1 MALENLQDATI
12 GFIGLGKMGHPMA
25 LNLIKGGHE
34 VIVYNRSK
42 QKTQAHADAGGR
54 VAESIAEL
62 SAASDIVITMISD
75 DDALH
80 GVALGDDGVI
90 ANMAEGGIF
99 IDMST
104 VSPAASI
111 KVGDATRQKN
121 IAYLRS
127 PVNGSVVQAA
137 GGILVILSSGPR
149 DSFDFIHPLL
159 EIMGDRIFYLGEEEQ
174 ARYLKLAI
182 NTMIGISS
190 SMMGEALAFGE
201 AGGLDWDTMIE
212 VIASSAVGSPVV
224 NYKVEALKNRDFTP
238 AFTARQM
245 AKDFDLALDT
255 AKNNHIPMPITS
267 SVRQHWSAMIGTG
280 RGEQDFFAYVEM
292 LEDMAGLKK

>member
-1 MALENLQDATI
+1 MALENVQDATI

-62 SAASDIVITMISD
+62 SAASNIVITMISD

-80 GVALGDDGVI
+80 GVTLGDDGVI

-149 DSFDFIHPLL
+149 ASFDSIYPLF

-224 NYKVEALKNRDFTP
+224 NYKAEALKNRDFTP

-280 RGEQDFFAYVEM
+280 RGDQDFFAYVEM

>member
-25 LNLIKGGHE
+25 LNLIKAGHE
-34 VIVYNRSK
+34 IMVYNRSRE
-42 QKTQAHADAGGR
+42 KTQAHADAGGR

-80 GVALGDDGVI
+80 WVALRDDGVI

-137 GGILVILSSGPR
+137 DGILVILSSGPR
-149 DSFDFIHPLL
+149 ASFDFIQPLF
-159 EIMGDRIFYLGEEEQ
+159 EIMGDKIFYLGGEEQ

-280 RGEQDFFAYVEM
+280 RGDQDFFAYVEM

>member
-75 DDALH
+75 DEALH

-111 KVGDATRQKN
+111 TVGDATRQKN

-137 GGILVILSSGPR
+137 GGILVILSSGPQA
-149 DSFDFIHPLL
+149 SFDFIHPLF

-224 NYKVEALKNRDFTP
+224 NYKVETLKNRDFTP

-255 AKNNHIPMPITS
+255 AKNNHVPMPITS

-280 RGEQDFFAYVEM
+280 RGDQDFFAYVEM